1 MPTSRTISFSPADI
15 HECVQHLFP
24 PDEGAVADAA
34 DPAVATANLD
44 KPENITLEQCANN
57 EDMMMAKVQ
66 WLIAKGDDDGYP
78 ARGEVPAKDV
88 VYVTET
94 KAHKQLIFLNKYT
107 VYKVLE
113 ELRDRG
119 LFPCICKDTPFGR
132 WCNFAIVL
140 NVFAILYCHI
150 EGLF

>member
-1 MPTSRTISFSPADI
+1 MP
-15 HECVQHLFP
+15 E
-24 PDEGAVADAA
+24 
-34 DPAVATANLD
+34 
-44 KPENITLEQCANN
+44 TL
-57 EDMMMAKVQ
+57 
-66 WLIAKGDDDGYP
+66 
-78 ARGEVPAKDV
+78 
-88 VYVTET
+88 
-94 KAHKQLIFLNKYT
+94 AHKQLTYLNKNS

-119 LFPCICKDTPFGR
+119 IFPALCKDTPFGR